1 MNVLFWYFSLHI
13 LFNFNCKLV
22 VYRMDIIYIEEDN
35 TIHKK
40 KFNMDYGTNITKTP
54 NKELN

>member
-1 MNVLFWYFSLHI
+1 
-13 LFNFNCKLV
+13 
-22 VYRMDIIYIEEDN
+22 MDIIYIEEDN